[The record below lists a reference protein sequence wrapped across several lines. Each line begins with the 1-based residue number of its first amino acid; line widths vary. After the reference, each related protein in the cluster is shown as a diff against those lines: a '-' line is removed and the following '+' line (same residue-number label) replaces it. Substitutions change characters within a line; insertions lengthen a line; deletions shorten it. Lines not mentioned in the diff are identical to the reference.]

1 MDFAIKTTTVL
12 LNDNKAPFGNLNYMH
27 FQGNILC
34 TTERKLQS
42 KILQHRI
49 QQSNY

>member
-12 LNDNKAPFGNLNYMH
+12 LNDNKAPFGNLNSMH

-34 TTERKLQS
+34 TTEHELQS

-49 QQSNY
+49 QVSN